1 MPTEFENAPDTV
13 PQGDY
18 QDSTVDTSRTVEEW
32 ITATVV
38 EDGDRVEKAFGFIL
52 VPKEE
57 VAWRKKSEVV
67 QNSVTGP
74 GQFDS
79 LDYFMTMMEYQV
91 EETSFGVA
99 PDTIRTWLTE
109 ANDEILS
116 QLEEFVPAP
125 IDVGEDEAT
134 EYVDDL
140 VERYIAGEGDATDS
154 VGAFREWVHSQA
166 GGDEGKLDVSSEGTR

>member
-1 MPTEFENAPDTV
+1 MSFENAPDTV

-18 QDSTVDTSRTVEEW
+18 QDSTVDTNRTVEKW

-52 VPKEE
+52 LPKEE

-79 LDYFMTMMEYQV
+79 LDYFMSMMEYQV
-91 EETSFGVA
+91 EETSFGVQSEN
-99 PDTIRTWLTE
+99 IRTWLTE

-116 QLEEFVPAP
+116 ELEEFVPAP
-125 IDVGEDEAT
+125 VDVGEDEAT
-134 EYVDDL
+134 DYVDDL
-140 VERYIAGEGDATDS
+140 IDRYVRTEGDPTDT
-154 VGAFREWVHSQA
+154 VGAFREWVHAQA
-166 GGDEGKLDVSSEGTR
+166 GGEEGKLDVSSGANG